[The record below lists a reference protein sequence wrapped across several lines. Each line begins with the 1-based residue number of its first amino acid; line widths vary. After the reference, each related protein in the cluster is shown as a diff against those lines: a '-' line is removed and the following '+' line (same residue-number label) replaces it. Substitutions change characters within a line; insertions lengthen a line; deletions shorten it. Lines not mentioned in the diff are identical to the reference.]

1 MGGGRT
7 AVRTDLNNFHLQLEV
22 KFKPTKIS
30 LKWKDP
36 LKMFRNPWPGYKYI
50 SNENLSTIRKSNKNL
65 GTQSLK
71 YGPYNITW
79 LIRYNFGKSYTKMKT
94 SHNFDFRIFLRSDF
108 ELHVLVHVSVCV
120 IEPISIRAFN
130 PLSADIKE
138 AVCASPKL
146 QVSKEHWMFDCS
158 NCTKNW
164 SIFLRFNSL
173 FHSLAQYS
181 LFFSI
186 WIGSVTPESKFS
198 GSIEQDLVCRAIPLP
213 SHANLL
219 FWHPSS
225 SFFHSLDGLWNSV
238 D

>member
-50 SNENLSTIRKSNKNL
+50 SNENLSTIRKSEKNL

-173 FHSLAQYS
+173 FHSLAKYS
-181 LFFSI
+181 LYELDPWLLNPSFRVQSSKTWFAVQSHSHHMPIYYFGIHFHHFSI
-186 WIGSVTPESKFS
+186 HLTVHGIVLTK
-198 GSIEQDLVCRAIPLP
+198 
-213 SHANLL
+213 N
-219 FWHPSS
+219 
-225 SFFHSLDGLWNSV
+225 
-238 D
+238 